1 MKSCIHPGSPGQSY
15 ITFNPFV
22 QVGRALITNKM
33 PFFLQTRHFHSVNVG
48 TIPRLLQGKN
58 WIFVI
63 KPVPDICIK
72 QTENMK
78 KLEILRIQRI
88 IENLARKQLK
98 SGGGEGSRKFPTLY
112 F

>member
-1 MKSCIHPGSPGQSY
+1 
-15 ITFNPFV
+15 
-22 QVGRALITNKM
+22 M
-33 PFFLQTRHFHSVNVG
+33 PFFDKPDNFTVVNVG

-88 IENLARKQLK
+88 IENLSRKQLK
-98 SGGGEGSRKFPTLY
+98 SGGGGKGSRKFPTLY